1 MASGGSPSLISLYTS
16 SVRDLQSLEGI
27 GPKRAEKIV
36 ELRSRGAFTMAELVV
51 ASGKPC
57 VEWRGLFSVG
67 RVEPLEE
74 EGSMLSAPPLTP
86 SPRRTPQAPTTVTAA
101 SFAPTEVTFREYL
114 EGFSQQMLGEMSQ
127 VRRSIG
133 DLDSRVTQVSQTV
146 EALDSRMVQVSRTV
160 EALDNRVVQVS
171 RAVEDLDNRV
181 KCQEEEAFRRSVSS
195 GSPGGARGGRLVAAP
210 PPLSQTR
217 IRRVG
222 ECGQFPSPPR
232 SPTPA

>member
-16 SVRDLQSLEGI
+16 SFRDLQSLEGI

-74 EGSMLSAPPLTP
+74 EGSMLSVPPRTP
-86 SPRRTPQAPTTVTAA
+86 SPHRPPQVPTGGPSPVASERERTEAL
-101 SFAPTEVTFREYL
+101 FARIDANFRGYVAD
-114 EGFSQQMLGEMSQ
+114 FSREILGELTQ
-127 VRRSIG
+127 VRRSVE
-133 DLDSRVTQVSQTV
+133 DLDSR
-146 EALDSRMVQVSRTV
+146 M
-160 EALDNRVVQVS
+160 
-171 RAVEDLDNRV
+171 
-181 KCQEEEAFRRSVSS
+181 KCQEEEAFRRSVSF

-217 IRRVG
+217 IRRAG
-222 ECGQFPSPPR
+222 EFGQFPPPPR
-232 SPTPA
+232 SPTPV

>member
-74 EGSMLSAPPLTP
+74 EGSMLSAPPRTP
-86 SPRRTPQAPTTVTAA
+86 SPRRTPQPPIPVTAA
-101 SFAPTEVTFREYL
+101 TFAPMEATFREYL
-114 EGFSQQMLGEMSQ
+114 EGFSQQLLGQMSQ
-127 VRRSIG
+127 VRQSVA
-133 DLDSRVTQVSQTV
+133 DLDS
-146 EALDSRMVQVSRTV
+146 
-160 EALDNRVVQVS
+160 RVVQVS
-171 RAVEDLDNRV
+171 RAVEDLDSRM

-210 PPLSQTR
+210 PPFPKPDPDRAIERVRSTPLPPAPPG
-217 IRRVG
+217 RRPLREVD
-222 ECGQFPSPPR
+222 R
-232 SPTPA
+232 

>member
-74 EGSMLSAPPLTP
+74 EGSMLSAPPRTP
-86 SPRRTPQAPTTVTAA
+86 SPRRTPQPPTTVTAA
-101 SFAPTEVTFREYL
+101 SFAPMEATFREYL

-133 DLDSRVTQVSQTV
+133 DLDSRVTQVS
-146 EALDSRMVQVSRTV
+146 
-160 EALDNRVVQVS
+160 
-171 RAVEDLDNRV
+171 RAVEDLDNRM
-181 KCQEEEAFRRSVSS
+181 KCQEEEAFWRSVAS

-210 PPLSQTR
+210 PLP
-217 IRRVG
+217 
-222 ECGQFPSPPR
+222 
-232 SPTPA
+232 